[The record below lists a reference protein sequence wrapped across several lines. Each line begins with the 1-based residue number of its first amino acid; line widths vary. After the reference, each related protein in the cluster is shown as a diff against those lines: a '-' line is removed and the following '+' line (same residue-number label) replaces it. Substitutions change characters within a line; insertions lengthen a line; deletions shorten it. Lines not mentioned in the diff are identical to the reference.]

1 MSTPPAAA
9 ASNLRI
15 RLFWRWQ
22 AWRLRRMAVQD
33 SPRSAGVFV
42 NFAALDHRGHADA
55 IGELAAA
62 MTPIVASAPALAAAE
77 VRQRLAREMRARA
90 CAVVLTAGKS
100 AVGGYAWAAVLPPA
114 DALDTVRANL
124 SLAGVS
130 AETWIALSRRLA
142 DRPLLVLHE
151 LGLDVRY
158 RRGFAPLKQL
168 LKPLCEF
175 GLQQQAR
182 TAFWYAPRGST
193 LQAISIAFGARVLHE
208 SDDFVF
214 FLLDDLASVA
224 HVLSTLPAGDISDRL
239 ARVGPPRRRRERLET
254 LPADLVARAQV
265 AERLAAADAD
275 AEAASAAA
283 DAVVHLAARRA
294 LVNARAAAANAAAP
308 ETSGIADTAGTVGA
322 ADVVA
327 TAVESPLQA
336 LPQRLSAL
344 FPRRAG

>member
-1 MSTPPAAA
+1 MSISKAAA
-9 ASNLRI
+9 ASNLCN

-22 AWRLRRMAVQD
+22 AWRLRGMAVQE
-33 SPRSAGVFV
+33 SPRSAGVHA

-62 MTPIVASAPALAAAE
+62 ATPVAAAVPVLAAAE
-77 VRQRLAREMRARA
+77 VRRRLAREMSACA

-100 AVGGYAWAAVLPPA
+100 TVGGYAWAAVLSPA
-114 DALDTVRANL
+114 DALDTLRGNL
-124 SLAGVS
+124 SLAGVPG
-130 AETWIALSRRLA
+130 ETWAELGRQLA
-142 DRPLLVLHE
+142 ERPLLVLHE

-168 LKPLCEF
+168 LRPLGEF
-175 GLQQQAR
+175 GRRNGAR
-182 TAFWYAPRGST
+182 KALWWAPRDGA
-193 LQAISIAFGARVLHE
+193 LQAISLAFGARVVHE
-208 SDDFVF
+208 AGDIVF
-214 FLLDDLASVA
+214 FLLDDLASIA

-239 ARVGPPRRRRERLET
+239 ARTGPPRRPQQRLAA
-254 LPADLVARAQV
+254 LPADLTTRARV

-294 LVNARAAAANAAAP
+294 LAKERAAKAVAPEFAAAS
-308 ETSGIADTAGTVGA
+308 EADA
-322 ADVVA
+322 
-327 TAVESPLQA
+327 ESPLQV

-344 FPRRAG
+344 FPRRVV

>member
-1 MSTPPAAA
+1 MSTPAAA
-9 ASNLRI
+9 TASNLRI

-22 AWRLRRMAVQD
+22 AWRLRRMAVQE

-42 NFAALDHRGHADA
+42 NFAALEHRGHADA
-55 IGELAAA
+55 IGDLAAA
-62 MTPIVASAPALAAAE
+62 MTPIVASAPTLAAAE
-77 VRQRLAREMRARA
+77 VRQRLAREMRTRA

-100 AVGGYAWAAVLPPA
+100 AVGGYAWAAVQTPA
-114 DALDTVRANL
+114 DALDTVRVNL

-130 AETWIALSRRLA
+130 GETWTVLSRRLG

-182 TAFWYAPRGST
+182 TAFWCAPRDST

-208 SDDFVF
+208 SDEFVF
-214 FLLDDLASVA
+214 FLLDDLASIA

-239 ARVGPPRRRRERLET
+239 ARVGPPRRRRERLAA
-254 LPADLVARAQV
+254 LPADLAARARV

-294 LVNARAAAANAAAP
+294 LAKERAGAAKAAAP
-308 ETSGIADTAGTVGA
+308 VAAAVGPEPA
-322 ADVVA
+322 AVA
-327 TAVESPLQA
+327 AAPPLQA